1 MSPELTMLALD
12 RNTVSPSLYD
22 LQGRLTPE
30 GYLNF
35 ADPYSMINCM
45 VIVKRVHGP
54 ATSLSTSKD
63 MMNVS
68 QKKMPS
74 IKKQALEETKGSTDE
89 DTQMT
94 SETESEHDEEFDR
107 VKLAL
112 ERQI

>member
-1 MSPELTMLALD
+1 MLALD
-12 RNTVSPSLYD
+12 RNAVSPSLYD
-22 LQGRLTPE
+22 LQRRLTPE

-54 ATSLSTSKD
+54 ASSLSAAKN

-68 QKKMPS
+68 QKKMPPT
-74 IKKQALEETKGSTDE
+74 KQQALEETKGSADE
-89 DTQMT
+89 DTQMA